1 MRYALPEAPQLYRTN
16 PYAPYAGFSQNQVQ
30 AAPSLQVPPGPNR
43 TWVCP
48 IQPSHRFT
56 GKQEAFDRYVAHF
69 EDIFGATDDS
79 GNKVGPHQ
87 PIVTSVEAPR
97 DFPIQVDPL
106 GIQFVE
112 IDVRAAFAKAIGA
125 QPPFMQVQRLALS
138 FRWRL
143 TGPFMGNYV
152 LLITGLGDNKI
163 QSPDNIWYFQAS
175 GSTGSKSGDETLS
188 NNILAPTNRDPQLN
202 VNVVELSQPLQ
213 MVRIQ
218 PYPLTQD
225 GRPNTEDKLDLVGLA
240 MRGYI

>member
-1 MRYALPEAPQLYRTN
+1 MQYYAPPAAQAYRTN
-16 PYAPYAGFSQNQVQ
+16 PHTPYGGFSQNQVQ
-30 AAPSLQVPPGPNR
+30 AAPSLQIPPGPNR

-56 GKQEAFDRYVAHF
+56 GKQDAFDRYVAHF

-87 PIVTSVEAPR
+87 PIVTSVEAPT

-106 GIQFVE
+106 GVQFVE
-112 IDVRAAFAKAIGA
+112 IDVRAAFAKVIGQ
-125 QPPFMQVQRLALS
+125 QPPFMQVQRLA
-138 FRWRL
+138 FAFGWRL

-152 LLITGLGDNKI
+152 LLITGLGENKI
-163 QSPDNIWYFQAS
+163 IAPDNTWYFQAA
-175 GSTGSKSGDETLS
+175 GSTGNKSGYETLS

-202 VNVVELSQPLQ
+202 VNVVDLSQLLQ

-218 PYPLTQD
+218 PYPTTQD
-225 GRPNTEDKLDLVGLA
+225 GRPNTEDKLDRVGLA